1 MKLVS
6 SIVMDRLHALG
17 THSTTIDDCLF
28 CKRHNYLEEQFNHLQ
43 GSTVAS

>member
-17 THSTTIDDCLF
+17 TTIDDCLF
-28 CKRHNYLEEQFNHLQ
+28 CKRHNYLEEQFYHLQ